1 MYENVTNLVSVTL
14 RNGIEE
20 GRRFSN
26 KENDLM
32 TLKDLNQDPFDV
44 KISLLSD
51 CKGDLFVKF
60 STITPQ
66 KTRTLSYVKFPEYT

>member
-1 MYENVTNLVSVTL
+1 
-14 RNGIEE
+14 
-20 GRRFSN
+20 
-26 KENDLM
+26 M